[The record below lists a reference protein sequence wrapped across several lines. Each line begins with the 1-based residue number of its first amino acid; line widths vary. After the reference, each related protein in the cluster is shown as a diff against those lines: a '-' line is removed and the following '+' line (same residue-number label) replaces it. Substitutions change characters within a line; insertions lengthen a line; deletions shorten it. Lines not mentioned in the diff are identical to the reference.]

1 MKVTEGRSLLIAI
14 WMSGMLLTPFAEANS
29 RSSLSLSELR
39 KKAGQLMWVGFH
51 NLDQVKEIQPSGI
64 VFFGWNIKTAQE
76 LQHVVKNIRDLEK
89 QNGMQRALTAID
101 HEGGRVMRLKR
112 GLSAIPDA
120 AALGAT
126 RDSELVEK
134 VSFLMARELK
144 NIGVD
149 INFAPVMDRGD
160 SRSFL
165 ENRIWGSDPETVTQ
179 MTSAFLEGHIR
190 GGTFPFPKHFP
201 GHGPHAFQ
209 DSHFLKAV
217 NHQTKAKLMSE
228 DMPPFLHAMR
238 DPRIPAVM
246 TAHVEMQAFDRMP
259 ASLSKSVLSD
269 FLRKE
274 LGFNGFILSDD
285 LEMGALDSQSQDIA
299 EVAVRSL
306 LSGVDSVLVVWNKED
321 QIRVRDRIV
330 QAILRG
336 ELSEVELNAKIA
348 RIQNLREKVLR
359 IKHDSQK
366 TTSLAVG
373 EKRDLIEQA
382 WINSQSWV
390 LGTESYLL
398 QNMDPN
404 SKAPWTVLMPRG
416 AYARIWRQFRPQDRL
431 LLADI
436 EKGEYSKLLN
446 FLEKKSLSTAPLVII
461 TPPLHK
467 DGGEWVRHLSRFFN
481 RSYKSVSHKAPIL
494 WVHLGTLPVKVP
506 RIERPQKP
514 LALVHLNSATSTS
527 LRHFLR
533 VLGSR
538 ANSWNSVSQRFSS
551 SSQ

>member
-1 MKVTEGRSLLIAI
+1 
-14 WMSGMLLTPFAEANS
+14 MLLTLSLHASN
-29 RSSLSLSELR
+29 RSSLSLTDLQ

-51 NLDQVKEIQPSGI
+51 NLEQIKEIQPSGI
-64 VFFGWNIKTAQE
+64 VFFGWNIKTAKE
-76 LQHVVKNIRDLEK
+76 LQDVVKNIRELEK
-89 QNGMQRALTAID
+89 TTGMQRALTAID

-112 GLSAIPDA
+112 GLSAVPDA

-126 RDSELVEK
+126 RDSELIEK
-134 VSFLMARELK
+134 ISFMMAQELK
-144 NIGVD
+144 SIGVD

-160 SRSFL
+160 ARSFL

-209 DSHFLKAV
+209 DSHFIKAV
-217 NHQTKAKLMSE
+217 NHQSKAKLLSE
-228 DMPPFLHAMR
+228 DLPPFLHAMR

-285 LEMGALDSQSQDIA
+285 LEMGALASQSEDIA
-299 EVAVRSL
+299 SVAVRSL
-306 LSGVDSVLVVWNKED
+306 QSGVDSVLVVWNQED
-321 QIRVRDRIV
+321 QVRVRDRIV
-330 QAILRG
+330 QAMQRG
-336 ELSEVELNAKIA
+336 ELSESEINAKIT

-359 IKHDSQK
+359 IKYDSQK
-366 TTSLAVG
+366 APSFAVN
-373 EKRDLIEQA
+373 EKRDLIEQV

-390 LGTESYLL
+390 LGSESYLL
-398 QNMDPN
+398 QHMDPN
-404 SKAPWTVLMPRG
+404 SKSSWTVLMPRG
-416 AYARIWRQFRPQDRL
+416 AYARVWRQFRPQDRL

-436 EKGEYSKLLN
+436 EKGEYSKLLD
-446 FLEKKSLSTAPLVII
+446 FLEKKSKSTSPVVII

-467 DGGEWVRHLSRFFN
+467 DGGEWVRHLARFFN
-481 RSYKSVSHKAPIL
+481 RSYKSPAHKAPML
-494 WVHLGTLPVKVP
+494 WVHLGTSPVKVP

-514 LALVHLNSATSTS
+514 LSLVHLNSATSTS
-527 LRHFLR
+527 LRQFLR

-538 ANSWNSVSQRFSS
+538 ANSWNSVSQRYSS

>member
-1 MKVTEGRSLLIAI
+1 
-14 WMSGMLLTPFAEANS
+14 MLLTLNLQANN
-29 RSSLSLSELR
+29 RNSLSLADLQ

-51 NLDQVKEIQPSGI
+51 DLEQIKEIQPSGI
-64 VFFGWNIKTAQE
+64 VFFGWNIKTAKE
-76 LQHVVKNIRDLEK
+76 LQDVVRNIRNLEK
-89 QNGMQRALTAID
+89 STGMQRALTAID

-112 GLSAIPDA
+112 GLSAVPDA

-134 VSFLMARELK
+134 ISFLMAQELK
-144 NIGVD
+144 SIGVD

-160 SRSFL
+160 ARSFL

-228 DMPPFLHAMR
+228 DMPPFLQAMR

-246 TAHVEMQAFDRMP
+246 TAHVEMQAFDRIP

-274 LGFNGFILSDD
+274 LGFNGFVLSDD
-285 LEMGALDSQSQDIA
+285 LEMGALASQGEDISD
-299 EVAVRSL
+299 VALRSL
-306 LSGVDSVLVVWNKED
+306 MSGVDSVLVVWNKED
-321 QIRVRDRIV
+321 QLRVRDRIV
-330 QAILRG
+330 QAIQSG
-336 ELSEVELNAKIA
+336 EISESELNAKIA
-348 RIQNLREKVLR
+348 RIQNLRDKVLR
-359 IKHDSQK
+359 IKFDSQK
-366 TTSLAVG
+366 ARAFALS

-382 WINSQSWV
+382 WMNSQSWV
-390 LGTESYLL
+390 LGTESHLL

-404 SKAPWTVLMPRG
+404 SKGPWTVLMPKG
-416 AYARIWRQFRPQDRL
+416 AYARVWREFRPQDRL

-436 EKGEYSKLLN
+436 EKGEYTKLLS
-446 FLEKKSLSTAPLVII
+446 FLEVKSKSTGPVVII

-481 RSYKSVSHKAPIL
+481 RSYKSTTHKAPIL

-527 LRHFLR
+527 LRQFLR

-538 ANSWNSVSQRFSS
+538 ANSWNSVSQRYFSS
-551 SSQ
+551 SQ